1 MLKFNHLHRN
11 LLVVL
16 LMMALCPMAFQRLV
30 TFFVP
35 AQGFYLNADGSVS
48 RSVRR
53 SYGQTFLHQL
63 NSQALENVRENVEPK
78 SKNYVSQDFLKIRFV
93 SQTSAKAASAVF
105 NEKLCSS
112 AGFIPLR
119 I

>member
-1 MLKFNHLHRN
+1 MLKFNHLRRN
-11 LLVVL
+11 LLVIL
-16 LMMALCPMAFQRLV
+16 LMMTLCPMAFQRLAAV
-30 TFFVP
+30 FVP
-35 AQGFYLNADGSVS
+35 AQGFYSNANGSVS

-63 NSQALENVRENVEPK
+63 NSQALESVRENVEPK
-78 SKNYVSQDFLKIRFV
+78 SKNYVSHDFPKIRFV
-93 SQTSAKAASAVF
+93 SQTSVKTAPAVF